1 MYAKALSLTE
11 IECAT
16 VLCILKNLANTVM
29 ENRHVFVSFTAVF
42 TVFVI
47 DSD

>member
-29 ENRHVFVSFTAVF
+29 ENRHVFVSFTVF